1 MKRDVDREHGNGPDG
16 ASAPLKPAEPD
27 DPMRLR
33 AELVEGNPQVML
45 EGLIEEYARMGWDAG
60 QIARIFEDPFF
71 GVTHAL
77 ASRLG
82 GEAIRDCIEETLQRC
97 GVFHFDTTLV
107 RPTADLLSG
116 TNKAKHRPETLTGER
131 DDA

>member
-1 MKRDVDREHGNGPDG
+1 
-16 ASAPLKPAEPD
+16 
-27 DPMRLR
+27 MRLR
-33 AELVEGNPQVML
+33 AERVEGNPQVML
-45 EGLIEEYARMGWDAG
+45 DGLIEEYARMGWDAG

-71 GVTHAL
+71 AATHAL

-97 GVFHFDTTLV
+97 GVFRFDTTLA
-107 RPTADLLSG
+107 RPATDLLQV
-116 TNKAKHRPETLTGER
+116 TDKAKHRPETLTGER

>member
-1 MKRDVDREHGNGPDG
+1 MTQNTDREREHGNG
-16 ASAPLKPAEPD
+16 SKSAEPE

-33 AELVEGNPQVML
+33 AELVEGDPQVML
-45 EGLIEEYARMGWDAG
+45 DGLIEEYARMGWDAG

-71 GVTHAL
+71 GATHAL

-82 GEAIRDCIEETLQRC
+82 GEVIRDRIEETLQRC
-97 GVFHFDTTLV
+97 GVFRFDTVEV
-107 RPTADLLSG
+107 RPAAGLPAG